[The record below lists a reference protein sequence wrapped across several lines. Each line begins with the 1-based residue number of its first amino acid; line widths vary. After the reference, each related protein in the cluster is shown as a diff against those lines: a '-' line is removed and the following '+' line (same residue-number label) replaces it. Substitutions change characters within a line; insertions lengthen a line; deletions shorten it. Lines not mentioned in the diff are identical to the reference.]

1 MGYALGVALVMGTC
15 AALRLTMTTTIP
27 LSDLVLVE
35 RMPMDLRASHTA
47 ARNRGTWPHNG
58 SERILM
64 RRDDAA
70 ALVADDAEWTQVLRP
85 ASRGDRARYEVVT
98 LG

>member
-1 MGYALGVALVMGTC
+1 
-15 AALRLTMTTTIP
+15 MTTTIP

-35 RMPMDLRASHTA
+35 RMPVHLRASHEA
-47 ARNRGTWPHNG
+47 AGNRGVFPHNG

-64 RRDDAA
+64 HRDDAA
-70 ALVADDAEWTQVLRP
+70 ALAADDAEWTQVLRP
-85 ASRGDRARYEVVT
+85 ASRGDRDRYEVVT